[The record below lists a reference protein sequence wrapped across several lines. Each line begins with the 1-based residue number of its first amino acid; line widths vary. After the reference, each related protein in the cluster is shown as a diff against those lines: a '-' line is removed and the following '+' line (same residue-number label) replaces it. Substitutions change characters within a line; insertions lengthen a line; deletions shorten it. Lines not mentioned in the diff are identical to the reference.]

1 MAGMSSEVSVPGP
14 STNSSRRGNS
24 GVPPVLMSCGLLT
37 GPPSAAE
44 NKGYAVETAGLTIA
58 APPTY
63 TISPQDAVIN
73 ADQQEFYTITTT
85 NVADGTVLY
94 WHIGTSAN
102 AAVADA
108 SGQVT
113 ITNNTAQFAYTP
125 SSTELAAVMDLYV
138 KTDGQGGTAVA
149 TTGVTVVI
157 QSGA

>member
-1 MAGMSSEVSVPGP
+1 LAADPAGTDYSVNIRTDGFD
-14 STNSSRRGNS
+14 G
-24 GVPPVLMSCGLLT
+24 
-37 GPPSAAE
+37 AI
-44 NKGYAVETAGLTIA
+44 VETAGLTIA

-63 TISPQDAVIN
+63 TITPQDAIIN
-73 ADQQEFYTITTT
+73 ADEQAFYTVTTT

-125 SSTELAAVMDLYV
+125 SSTELAAVMDLYI